1 MDVISMKA
9 IQVSR
14 TGPSSALEYVDVPTP
29 RPGDGE
35 VLVRTEAISVNY
47 ADVRM
52 RQGLYPEMPPLP
64 FIPGTEASGT
74 VEAVGSQ
81 ITNLAPGQKVIV
93 MGGECYAE
101 YVKAG
106 PFSAVPVP
114 EGVDMDAAAVFPTT
128 YLTSHLMLHHFGRI
142 ESGQTVLL
150 YPAAGGIGTAMGQLA
165 RLAGIEIIGLADSP
179 EKAAYAKS
187 QGIAHIIDYKKENV
201 VSRVMEITG
210 GRGVRLILDHVAG
223 PGFSDNF
230 DMLAPLGQVIWFGS
244 IGGELPADMASR
256 FNRHF
261 MKGISLR
268 SFHLGSTAKSDP
280 MAVFNALV
288 TLLGHLKEGSIRPVI
303 HRVFPLAEAW
313 KAHDMIESGSV
324 TGKLVLRP

>member
-1 MDVISMKA
+1 MKA
-9 IQVSR
+9 IRVSK
-14 TGPSSALEYVDVPTP
+14 TGPSSVLEYADVPTP
-29 RPGDGE
+29 EPGPGD
-35 VLVRTEAISVNY
+35 VLVRTESISVNY

-64 FIPGTEASGT
+64 FTPGTEASGT

-81 ITNLAPGQKVIV
+81 ITNLLPGQKVIV

-106 PFSAVPVP
+106 PFSVVPVP
-114 EGVDMDAAAVFPTT
+114 DGVHMDAAAVFPTT
-128 YLTSHLMLHHFGRI
+128 YLTSYLMLHHFGRV

-165 RLAGIEIIGLADSP
+165 GLSGIEVIGLADSP
-179 EKAAYAKS
+179 EKAAYAKG
-187 QGIAHIIDYKKENV
+187 QGIAHIIDYKKEDV
-201 VSRVMEITG
+201 PARVMELTG
-210 GRGVRLILDHVAG
+210 GKGVRLIMDHVSG
-223 PGFSDNF
+223 PKFSDNF

-244 IGGELPADMASR
+244 IGGDLPADMARR

-261 MKGISLR
+261 MKGISIR
-268 SFHLGSTAKSDP
+268 SFHLGNTARADP

-288 TLLGHLKEGSIRPVI
+288 TLLGFLREGTIRPVI
-303 HRVFPLAEAW
+303 YRSFPLAEAS
-313 KAHDMIESGSV
+313 KAHELLESGTV